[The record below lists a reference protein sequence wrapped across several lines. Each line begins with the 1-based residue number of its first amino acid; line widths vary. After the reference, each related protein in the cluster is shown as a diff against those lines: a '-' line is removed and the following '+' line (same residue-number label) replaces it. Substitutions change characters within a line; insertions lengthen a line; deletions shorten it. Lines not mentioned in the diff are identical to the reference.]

1 MLVFWLF
8 VIAGLIISFVS
19 GCYFV
24 FDLYVRITFS
34 KVKILSSSL
43 SSQPFRATTKN
54 NSPIWY
60 KLSGEIKYTVEGEPY
75 KTGNLSLYSMI
86 ISRNTYA
93 IERIKDKILK
103 RGYIFV
109 SKKNPKLAY
118 IEPSSW
124 REAVPMLSF
133 ILGVV
138 VLILSFLGIR

>member
-1 MLVFWLF
+1 MLVFWIF
-8 VIAGLIISFVS
+8 IIAGVLITFVS
-19 GCYFV
+19 GFYFL
-24 FDLYVRITFS
+24 FDLYVRITFN
-34 KVKILSSSL
+34 KVKIMNNYL
-43 SSQPFRATTKN
+43 SSQPFRATNKE

-60 KLSGEIKYTVEGEPY
+60 KLSGEIEYKVEGESY

-133 ILGVV
+133 ILGVM
-138 VLILSFLGIR
+138 VLILSFLGTI